1 MGMGQGQ
8 TRGCSWKIE
17 PTFSKGASDILRTV
31 KQKTVKLARRQ
42 VTEAAEKV
50 TQIKTT
56 HAALYYKII
65 SETKASRAPDC
76 ARD

>member
-50 TQIKTT
+50 TRKSKQFMQHYI
-56 HAALYYKII
+56 
-65 SETKASRAPDC
+65 TKL
-76 ARD
+76 